1 MSNKA
6 AGAVEHQLKHPIDF
20 NGARV
25 LAVYVRRPKV
35 RDLEAMDRAGSS
47 AMARSVALLVNLCE
61 LPPDAIRDL
70 DGEDFSELDELVTG
84 MLGKRPA
91 RP

>member
-1 MSNKA
+1 MS
-6 AGAVEHQLKHPIDF
+6 ERISHPLKHPIDV
-20 NGARV
+20 NGASV
-25 LAVYVRRPKV
+25 SVVSLRRPKV
-35 RDLEAMDRAGSS
+35 RDLEVMERVGAG

-70 DGEDFSELDELVTG
+70 DGEDFNALDEVVMG
-84 MLGKRPA
+84 MLGKLPA